1 MDFLGLVKKALELS
15 YGDKVNKGVAFVFRG
30 ARLFRHLVIGLLVFL
45 LMVPTGNPSPA
56 PFWTGVLRDKS
67 GKPIANASVKLQSKL
82 GDRSY
87 ATLTSANGEF
97 SFQEIAAGSYE
108 LSVNLAGK

>member
-1 MDFLGLVKKALELS
+1 MDFLELAKRALELS
-15 YGDKVNKGVAFVFRG
+15 CGNKINKGVAFVFRG
-30 ARLFRHLVIGLLVFL
+30 ARSFRHLVIGLLVFL
-45 LMVPTGNPSPA
+45 LMVPTSSPSPA

-67 GKPIANASVKLQSKL
+67 GTPIANASIKLRAKL

-97 SFQEIAAGSYE
+97 SFQEIATGSYA
-108 LSVNLAGK
+108 LSVSLAGK